1 MTQPAKLLLI
11 DAQNDFC
18 DTPADLRPVMGE
30 AMVDGRRVPL
40 REAPALAVA
49 GAHLDMLRMAGFIA
63 DAGPYLEHIVA
74 TLDAHPFVAI
84 ERTTFWRAADGSEVA
99 PFTEITA
106 RSVLA
111 GTYTPVGP
119 DRIDPASGQRLLDR
133 VVELL
138 GRLEQAGRFRLM
150 AWPVHCVTATWGAA
164 LHPAIAQALNAWE
177 RASHNPVHKVH
188 KGEYALA
195 EHYGVFEAETPL
207 AEVASTRF
215 NTALADELRCALLF
229 IGGEASSHCV
239 ARSYDQLVAHRG
251 TGAGI
256 VLLSDCMSP
265 VAGFEPAHAAF
276 LDRARAAGSLLM
288 TASEARNLLRP
299 RAG

>member
-18 DTPADLRPVMGE
+18 DTPENLRPVVGE
-30 AMVDGRRVPL
+30 AVVDGRRVPL

-49 GAHLDMLRMAGFIA
+49 GAHADMLRMAAFIA
-63 DAGPYLEHIVA
+63 NAGPRLDHIVA
-74 TLDAHPFVAI
+74 TLDAHPSVAI
-84 ERTTFWRAADGSEVA
+84 ERTTFWRGADGRDVA

-106 RSVLA
+106 RSVLD
-111 GTYTPVGP
+111 GTHTPAGP
-119 DRIDPASGQRLLDR
+119 DRIDPVSGQRLRDR
-133 VVELL
+133 VLELL

-164 LHPAIAQALNAWE
+164 LHPAIAQALNGWE
-177 RASHNPVHKVH
+177 RASLTPVHKVH
-188 KGEYALA
+188 KGQYALA

-207 AEVASTRF
+207 AEVASTCF
-215 NTALADELRCALLF
+215 NHALADELRCALLF
-229 IGGEASSHCV
+229 VGGEASSHCV
-239 ARSYDQLVAHRG
+239 ATSYDQLVAHRG

-265 VAGFEPAHAAF
+265 VAGFEAAHAAF
-276 LDRARAAGSLLM
+276 FDRARAAGSLLM
-288 TASEARNLLRP
+288 PAAQALELLR
-299 RAG
+299 AG